1 MVLIQIDHTRFNLF
15 CNFTKFTTDE
25 CKSICQKRLLKVNN
39 KLANILVFNINEP
52 TAKSTGVEC
61 AKFDKPN
68 LEGGSVISAEI
79 KQTDT
84 CGMFIIKD
92 SFFNEINL
100 LTEDKH

>member
-1 MVLIQIDHTRFNLF
+1 M
-15 CNFTKFTTDE
+15 
-25 CKSICQKRLLKVNN
+25 
-39 KLANILVFNINEP
+39 
-52 TAKSTGVEC
+52 AKSTGVEC
-61 AKFDKPN
+61 AKSDKPN
-68 LEGGSVISAEI
+68 LEGGSVILAEI

>member
-1 MVLIQIDHTRFNLF
+1 MSAKVFV
-15 CNFTKFTTDE
+15 K
-25 CKSICQKRLLKVNN
+25 KMRLLKVNN
-39 KLANILVFNINEP
+39 KLANILVFNINNSM
-52 TAKSTGVEC
+52 AKSTGVEC
-61 AKFDKPN
+61 AKSDKPN